1 MDRQGGAAL
10 IKVYVWFFA
19 MVLCF
24 RAEAQGLLIDKASRI
39 SFFSEAPLENI
50 SAVTEKASSALDT
63 GRYEMAFKVAI
74 NTFEFKKRLMQE
86 HFNENYMESNRFPH
100 ATFNGKINEPIDWH
114 RDGTYPVSVVGMLDI
129 HGVEKRY
136 VIPATIT
143 VKGAS
148 VAATAKFNVRVAD
161 HDVKIPRIVIK
172 NIAEVVE
179 VTVSAT
185 YSK

>member
-1 MDRQGGAAL
+1 MM
-10 IKVYVWFFA
+10 KVYVWFFA

-39 SFFSEAPLENI
+39 SFFSEAPLEHI
-50 SAVTEKASSALDT
+50 SAVTEKAASALDT
-63 GRYEMAFKVAI
+63 GRHEIAFKVAI
-74 NTFEFKKRLMQE
+74 KTFTFKKQLMQE

-100 ATFNGKINEPIDWH
+100 ATFNGKINGPVNWG
-114 RDGTYPVSVVGMLDI
+114 RDGTYPVTVAGALDI
-129 HGVEKRY
+129 HGVRRQY
-136 VIPATIT
+136 TTAATLT
-143 VKGAS
+143 VVGAS
-148 VAATAKFNVRVAD
+148 ITATAKFNVKVAD

-185 YSK
+185 YGK

>member
-1 MDRQGGAAL
+1 M

-50 SAVTEKASSALDT
+50 AAVTEKAASALDT
-63 GRYEMAFKVAI
+63 GSCEIAFKVTI
-74 NTFEFKKRLMQE
+74 NTFAFKKRLMQE
-86 HFNENYMESNRFPH
+86 HFNENYMESDRFPH
-100 ATFNGKINEPIDWH
+100 ATFNGKIQEPVDWH
-114 RDGTYPVSVVGMLDI
+114 RDGTYLVTVVGTLDI
-129 HGVEKRY
+129 HGVGKQY
-136 VIPATIT
+136 TVPATIT
-143 VKGAS
+143 VRGESIMA
-148 VAATAKFNVRVAD
+148 VAKFNVRVAD

-179 VTVSAT
+179 VDVSAT
-185 YSK
+185 YNK

>member
-1 MDRQGGAAL
+1 M

-50 SAVTEKASSALDT
+50 SAVTEKAASALDT
-63 GRYEMAFKVAI
+63 GRREIAFKVAI
-74 NTFEFKKRLMQE
+74 KTFAFRKRLMQE
-86 HFNENYMESNRFPH
+86 HFNENYMESDRFPH
-100 ATFNGKINEPIDWH
+100 ATFNGKIKGPIDWH
-114 RDGTYPVSVVGMLDI
+114 QDGTYPVTVTGMLDI
-129 HGVEKRY
+129 HGVGKRY
-136 VIPATIT
+136 MIPATIT
-143 VKGAS
+143 VRGES
-148 VAATAKFNVRVAD
+148 VTAAATFNVRVAD

-179 VTVSAT
+179 IAVSAT
-185 YSK
+185 YGK